1 MTVFPHLPKIGDFL
15 LNVNKKRFNGRIT
28 TSLFTFFFMIAR
40 SQKLEG
46 VTSRVFDINGK
57 PTENH
62 YVFWDCDIPDLEK
75 IKTVLTKVQQIYNL
89 SDIFVT
95 SDNNRSFRAWCFSI
109 VDFPTFLKILIDSK
123 EIIDYE
129 FLSYTFRRKEAT
141 LRVSKKENRP
151 FQCIIGV
158 LKTFSAP
165 FPTGTMRQITYVTG
179 CEKKGTTLSLGV
191 D

>member
-1 MTVFPHLPKIGDFL
+1 M
-15 LNVNKKRFNGRIT
+15 LNLNKKRFNGRFT
-28 TSLFTFFFMIAR
+28 TSLFTFFFMLAR

-46 VTSRVFDINGK
+46 ITSRVFDINGK

-95 SDNNRSFRAWCFSI
+95 SDNNKSFRAWCFSI

-141 LRVSKKENRP
+141 LRISKKENRP
-151 FQCIIGV
+151 FQFIIGV
-158 LKTFSAP
+158 LKTYSVP
-165 FPTGTMRQITYVTG
+165 FPTGIMRQITYVTG